1 MGRLKKITL
10 LILLLFAV
18 YSLNRYQ
25 YDSQHY
31 PTGNTI
37 VTKYKALTLKNVKR
51 ELQRIGV
58 KHTDIVMK
66 QVRLETGNLK
76 HVKDNNLFGFRGNNG
91 YLKFETWQDAV
102 QYKKEWQDKRYKG
115 GNYYEFLLRVGYA
128 TDTSYINKLKEFK

>member
-1 MGRLKKITL
+1 MRQLKKITL

-31 PTGNTI
+31 PTGHTI
-37 VTKYKALTLKNVKR
+37 VTKYQALTLKNIKR
-51 ELQRIGV
+51 ELKRIGV
-58 KHTDIVMK
+58 KHSDIVIK

-76 HVKDNNLFGFRGNNG
+76 YLRNNNLFGFRGNNG

-102 QYKKEWQDKRYKG
+102 QYKKEWQDKKYKG
-115 GNYYEFLLRVGYA
+115 GDYYDFLVKVKYA
-128 TDTSYINKLKEFK
+128 SDSTYIKKLKQMK